1 MSLESEVRSLQEV
14 PMFRDIEP
22 ARLKLMA
29 FASDRVSFATEE
41 TLFRQGDP
49 SDSAYVILDGQADVR
64 LNTKDKFFSVA
75 TLGKSA
81 IVGEMGVLTGSPRSA
96 TVVASTD
103 LVALRIRKDVF
114 FDMVREFPA
123 MAISVMRDLAG
134 RLERTNA
141 RLAETLAAR

>member
-14 PMFRDIEP
+14 PMFRGIEP

-29 FASDRVSFATEE
+29 FASDRVSFTTSE

-64 LNTKDKFFSVA
+64 LQSKEQSFSIA

-96 TVVASTD
+96 TVVAATD
-103 LVALRIRKDVF
+103 LVALRIRRDVF

-123 MAISVMRDLAG
+123 MAISVMKDLAA